1 MSTLKVSKFV
11 IRNCDRQMIALNK
24 TQDHKSFNGMTNT
37 VNVDLMLIQL
47 SFYSHF
53 YLPSPVIA
61 PYLINMHVMQTFKE
75 TIYFNFFTIISI
87 LVLVD
92 EPEPFVKVFLVRVF
106 FVVCCHLVV
115 SLICI
120 AVSISNIYTIYTYS
134 LQGTKIKIVVHIHQ

>member
-1 MSTLKVSKFV
+1 
-11 IRNCDRQMIALNK
+11 MIALNK

-53 YLPSPVIA
+53 YLLSPVIA

-87 LVLVD
+87 
-92 EPEPFVKVFLVRVF
+92 
-106 FVVCCHLVV
+106 
-115 SLICI
+115 
-120 AVSISNIYTIYTYS
+120 
-134 LQGTKIKIVVHIHQ
+134 

>member
-1 MSTLKVSKFV
+1 
-11 IRNCDRQMIALNK
+11 
-24 TQDHKSFNGMTNT
+24 MTNT
-37 VNVDLMLIQL
+37 VNVGLMLIQL

-106 FVVCCHLVV
+106 FCGLSSPSGEPHLYRGVNIK
-115 SLICI
+115 L
-120 AVSISNIYTIYTYS
+120 SISNTQSTPTCI
-134 LQGTKIKIVVHIHQ
+134 LG

>member
-1 MSTLKVSKFV
+1 
-11 IRNCDRQMIALNK
+11 
-24 TQDHKSFNGMTNT
+24 MTNT

-106 FVVCCHLVV
+106 FCGLLSPGGEPHLYRGVNIR
-115 SLICI
+115 L
-120 AVSISNIYTIYTYS
+120 SISNIQSTPTCTAHLAGVHVS
-134 LQGTKIKIVVHIHQ
+134 KINNKGSCA